1 MRVKQVI
8 FGLFI
13 MIVFVV
19 GIREISLAQTPAK
32 QFTPAPTIALN
43 VKTNDIPKV
52 PVLES
57 EILTATLA
65 PGEVSI
71 WHTHASPVFAYTIS
85 GSYSVDFQSGEPS
98 IIVPAGKAIMEPI
111 NLVVRARNP
120 STTEPA
126 SLVLF
131 QVRKPGTAFLNP
143 VNK

>member
-1 MRVKQVI
+1 MRES
-8 FGLFI
+8 F
-13 MIVFVV
+13 
-19 GIREISLAQTPAK
+19 SLTV
-32 QFTPAPTIALN
+32 LN
-43 VKTNDIPKV
+43 VKTKDIPKV

-65 PGEVSI
+65 PGEISI
-71 WHTHASPVFAYTIS
+71 WHTYASPVFAYTIS

-98 IIVPAGKAIMEPI
+98 IIVPAGKAIIEPI
-111 NLVVRARNP
+111 NLVVRARNT

-131 QVRKPGTAFLNP
+131 QLRKPGTAFLDP

>member
-8 FGLFI
+8 FGLFLVI
-13 MIVFVV
+13 AFVV
-19 GIREISLAQTPAK
+19 GIREISLAQTPTK
-32 QFTPAPTIALN
+32 HFTPAPTIVLN
-43 VKTNDIPKV
+43 VKTFDIPKV

-85 GSYSVDFQSGEPS
+85 GSYSVDFKSGEPS
-98 IIVPAGKAIMEPI
+98 IIVPAGKAIIEPI
-111 NLVVRARNP
+111 NLVVRARNT

-131 QVRKPGTAFLNP
+131 QLRKPGTAFLDP